1 MAIDIAGFI
10 TNLKDHAVEHG
21 FHVHDER
28 HFIETYSL
36 RQSFEVDMH
45 PEEACAGPLDLHL
58 AFDVDPRVVLDL
70 DEKMAEIDD
79 DTEPEGEFKI
89 PLYFNWS
96 LPPLASSP
104 DLIVLATEVA
114 AIGGPGLPIE
124 VSAVES
130 TGAVFEASEQRLSIV
145 GRVDV
150 SLVDALLGREN
161 LCEML
166 DRGHDVSM
174 FLVKSTDEWGV
185 VEPHQ
190 H

>member
-10 TNLKDHAVEHG
+10 TNLKDHAIEHG

-70 DEKMAEIDD
+70 DEKMAEVMDD
-79 DTEPEGEFKI
+79 FTQLEGEFRL

-96 LPPLASSP
+96 LPPLATAP
-104 DLIVLATEVA
+104 DLILLATELA
-114 AIGGPGLPIE
+114 AIGGPDLPIE

-130 TGAVFEASEQRLSIV
+130 TGAIFEAAEQRLSIV
-145 GRVDV
+145 GKVDV
-150 SLVDALLGREN
+150 SLVDVVVGREN
-161 LCEML
+161 LCDML

-185 VEPHQ
+185 VPPD
-190 H
+190 